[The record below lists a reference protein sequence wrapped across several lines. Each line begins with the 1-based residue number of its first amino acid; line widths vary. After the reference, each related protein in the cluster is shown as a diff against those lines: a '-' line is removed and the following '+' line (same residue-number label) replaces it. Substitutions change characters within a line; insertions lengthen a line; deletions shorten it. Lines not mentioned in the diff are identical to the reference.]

1 MQNAR
6 VSYRPT
12 ESKYKGGAHE
22 MYVAYALEQRTR
34 SGGRAVF
41 PKVKRVYIAG
51 EVAHWKAGVV
61 KKRSGRAVHG
71 VLIRYT
77 QSRTQYRRKGYTA
90 SRSRTNTY
98 EVSPASVRST
108 SQTFTQVVEVPAGAR
123 NVRFFTGAAE
133 LPLEYRNALQD
144 VR

>member
-1 MQNAR
+1 MQTAR
-6 VSYRPT
+6 ASYRPT

-22 MYVAYALEQRTR
+22 MYVVYTLEQRTR
-34 SGGRAVF
+34 NGGHAMY

-77 QSRTQYRRKGYTA
+77 QKRMRYRRKGYTA
-90 SRSRTNTY
+90 SRGGTTY
-98 EVSPASVRST
+98 EVSPASVRSA

-123 NVRFFTGAAE
+123 NMRFFTGAAE
-133 LPLEYRNALQD
+133 LPPEYRNALQD

>member
-6 VSYRPT
+6 ATYRPT
-12 ESKYKGGAHE
+12 QSQYKGGADE
-22 MYVAYALEQRTR
+22 TYVVYALEQRTR
-34 SGGRAVF
+34 TGGRAVY

-51 EVAHWKAGVV
+51 EVVVWKAGMV
-61 KKRSGRAVHG
+61 KKRSGRAVQG

-77 QSRTQYRRKGYTA
+77 QSRTRYRREGYTA
-90 SRSRTNTY
+90 SRGGTTY

-123 NVRFFTGAAE
+123 NVRFFTGAAD
-133 LPLEYRNALQD
+133 LPPDYRKALQD

>member
-1 MQNAR
+1 MQNGR

-22 MYVAYALEQRTR
+22 MYVTYALEQRTR

-51 EVAHWKAGVV
+51 EVVDWKAGLV

-77 QSRTQYRRKGYTA
+77 QSRTRYHRKGYTA
-90 SRSRTNTY
+90 SRSGTTY
-98 EVSPASVRST
+98 EVSPASVRSA
-108 SQTFTQVVEVPAGAR
+108 SQTFAQVVDVPVGAR
-123 NVRFFTGAAE
+123 NVRFFSDAVE
-133 LPLEYRNALQD
+133 LPPEYRNALQD